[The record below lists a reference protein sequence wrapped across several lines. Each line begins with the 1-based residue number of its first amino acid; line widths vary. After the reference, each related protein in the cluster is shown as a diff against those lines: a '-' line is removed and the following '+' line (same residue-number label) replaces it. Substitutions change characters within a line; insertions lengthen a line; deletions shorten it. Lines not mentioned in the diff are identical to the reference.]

1 MPPPLLN
8 GLQQQGMTI
17 PPEIHEAQR
26 LSVYATLARYPG
38 LTAPATPA
46 HYDEAIKIA
55 QDVVSW
61 AESLVP

>member
-1 MPPPLLN
+1 
-8 GLQQQGMTI
+8 MTI